1 MVPPNSE
8 TFSSLLDQAWQ
19 GMISD
24 PMRAAGWIRQAEALP
39 EAEAELGQCQI
50 QFHWGW
56 CAIFSGDHLGA
67 LRSLTRAL
75 TQAERLS
82 NDAEIMRICNG
93 IGMAYHYLGQ
103 YGEAMHHYERSLR
116 LNQMAEDINGSFAA
130 LLNLATLYFD
140 VEDVDKA
147 EELVNEAIGIDSS
160 KVTKENLG
168 EAALLQ
174 ARLHSRQSRFK
185 DALLGCRAALSYA
198 TELNYDHLEIQA
210 LIAVARC
217 HRLQHRFVEA
227 ETTLEVIIDHS
238 EFCKEGVSGLNA
250 YIELSKIQASSGRY
264 SQAVHTLRKG
274 LRQPNLPEFSLIQ
287 QRALETLAT
296 CLERAK
302 KYRAATLVLR
312 LALDIER
319 KLQSQDVHRQIEL
332 RRFRAEMD
340 AERLN
345 REITDHQNRLLKD
358 ARSRLQLIND
368 LARQLASSLD
378 LNEIGQK
385 LYAIVRDRLDV
396 HFMSVAINRERVKA
410 VEFVVIFDDG
420 KREPNYCI
428 PYDVKD
434 SRVVRAIVGRETILR
449 DDVQEEPD
457 RVLIGSSALQPIS
470 QLYLPLVHN
479 QQVIG
484 MVSLQS
490 AIPKRFNHEELE
502 WLSSLAPFLAITLS
516 NALSHQRLFELN
528 SALTHEKTQ
537 IEAAQE
543 RIAHMAHHDT
553 LTGLPNRRLLAD
565 FIDQKVLNCTASD
578 ERFHLVYID
587 LDGFKPVNDRYGH
600 KVGDEVLT
608 ILGQRLRDSLR
619 KTDFAARVGGDEFII
634 VIEGFA
640 DPSNLD
646 AFIRRILTVIE
657 KPIGL
662 RKDAL
667 ALSASIGVSHY
678 GKDGKDLDTLMH
690 SADQAMYAI
699 KRAGKGGIAYAGHKF
714 RVTTN

>member
-1 MVPPNSE
+1 
-8 TFSSLLDQAWQ
+8 
-19 GMISD
+19 MISD
-24 PMRAAGWIRQAEALP
+24 PVHAADILHQAAVLSEARTD
-39 EAEAELGQCQI
+39 LGQCQL

-67 LRSLTRAL
+67 LKALARGLTL
-75 TQAERLS
+75 AERLS

-93 IGMAYHYLGQ
+93 IGMAYHNLGQ

-116 LNQMAEDINGSFAA
+116 LNRLANDTNGTFAA
-130 LLNLATLYFD
+130 ILNLAALYFD
-140 VEDVDKA
+140 VEDVEKA
-147 EELVNEAIGIDSS
+147 EELVNEAIGFDTAQ
-160 KVTKENLG
+160 VTAENLG

-174 ARLHSRQSRFK
+174 AKLHSRQSRFK
-185 DALLGCRAALSYA
+185 DAMLGCRAALGYA
-198 TELNYDHLEIQA
+198 NELNYAHLEIQA

-217 HRLQHRFVEA
+217 QRLQHRFVEA
-227 ETTLEVIIDHS
+227 ETTLEVIIDHP
-238 EFCKEGVSGLNA
+238 EFCKEGVSGLHA
-250 YIELSKIQASSGRY
+250 YIELAKIQAASGRF
-264 SQAVHTLRKG
+264 SLAVRSLRKG
-274 LRQPNLPEFSLIQ
+274 LRQDNLPEFSLIQ

-319 KLQSQDVHRQIEL
+319 KLQNQDVHQQIEL

-340 AERLN
+340 TERLN
-345 REITDHQNRLLKD
+345 REITDHQNRLLKE
-358 ARSRLQLIND
+358 ARSRLQLINE

-396 HFMSVAINRERVKA
+396 HFMSLAINRERARA

-420 KREPNYCI
+420 QREPNYCI
-428 PYDVKD
+428 SYDVKD
-434 SRVVRAIVGRETILR
+434 SQVVRAILGRETILL
-449 DDVQEEPD
+449 DNTVDEPG
-457 RVLIGSSALQPIS
+457 RVLVGSSALQPVS

-490 AIPKRFNHEELE
+490 AKAKRFNHDEME

-528 SALTHEKTQ
+528 SALTHEKSQ

-543 RIAHMAHHDT
+543 RIEHMAHHDT
-553 LTGLPNRRLLAD
+553 LTGLPNRRLLTE
-565 FIDQKVLNCTASD
+565 FVDQKVHQSLSHSCC
-578 ERFHLVYID
+578 FHLVYID

-608 ILGQRLRDSLR
+608 ILAQRLRESLR

-634 VIEGFA
+634 VIEDFS
-640 DPSNLD
+640 DPANLD
-646 AFIRRILTVIE
+646 AFIQRILAVI
-657 KPIGL
+657 KRPIGL
-662 RKDAL
+662 RKDQIAV
-667 ALSASIGVSHY
+667 SASIGVARFGPH
-678 GKDGKDLDTLMH
+678 GKDLDTLMH
-690 SADQAMYAI
+690 NADLAMYEI
-699 KRAGKGGIAYAGHKF
+699 KRAGKGGIAYAGKGV
-714 RVTTN
+714 VTIG

>member
-1 MVPPNSE
+1 MPPSSA
-8 TFSSLLDQAWQ
+8 TFTNLLDQAWQ
-19 GMISD
+19 VMISD
-24 PMRAAGWIRQAEALP
+24 PLQASEWIGRAEALP
-39 EAEAELGQCQI
+39 EAETDLARCQI
-50 QFHWGW
+50 QFNRGW
-56 CAIFSGDHLGA
+56 CAIFSGDYLGA
-67 LRSLTRAL
+67 LKALTRAL
-75 TQAERLS
+75 TLAERLS

-93 IGMAYHYLGQ
+93 IGMAYHNLGQ

-116 LNQMAEDINGSFAA
+116 LNRQAEDTNGTFAA

-147 EELVNEAIGIDSS
+147 EELVNEAIGMDSTA
-160 KVTKENLG
+160 VTRENLG

-174 ARLHSRQSRFK
+174 ARLHSRQSRFQ

-198 TELNYDHLEIQA
+198 TELSYDHLEIQA

-217 HRLQHRFVEA
+217 QRLQHRFVEA
-227 ETTLEVIIDHS
+227 ETTLEVVIDHP

-250 YIELSKIQASSGRY
+250 YIELAKIQATGGRF
-264 SQAVHTLRKG
+264 SKAVHTLRKG
-274 LRQPNLPEFSLIQ
+274 LSQPNLPEFSLIQ

-296 CLERAK
+296 CLERARK
-302 KYRAATLVLR
+302 FRAATLVLR
-312 LALDIER
+312 LALDVER
-319 KLQSQDVHRQIEL
+319 KLQKQDVHRQIEL
-332 RRFRAEMD
+332 RGFRAEMD
-340 AERLN
+340 TERLN

-396 HFMSVAINRERVKA
+396 HFMSLAINRERA
-410 VEFVVIFDDG
+410 RAIEFVVIFDDG
-420 KREPNYCI
+420 RREPNYCI
-428 PYDVKD
+428 PYDVED
-434 SRVVRAIVGRETILR
+434 SRAVRAIVGREILVL
-449 DDVQEEPD
+449 DNAMDEPNP
-457 RVLIGSSALQPIS
+457 VLVGSSALLPVS

-543 RIAHMAHHDT
+543 RIAYMANHDT

-565 FIDQKVLNCTASD
+565 FIDQKVLNYSAT
-578 ERFHLVYID
+578 EGNFHLVYID

-608 ILGQRLRDSLR
+608 IIGQRLRDSLR
-619 KTDFAARVGGDEFII
+619 KSDFAARVGGDEFII

-640 DPSNLD
+640 DTDNLD
-646 AFIRRILTVIE
+646 AFIRRTLSVIE

-662 RKDAL
+662 RKDTIAV
-667 ALSASIGVSHY
+667 SASIGVALY

-690 SADQAMYAI
+690 SADLAMYQI
-699 KRAGKGGIAYAGHKF
+699 KRAGKGGIAYAGRKA
-714 RVTTN
+714 

>member
-1 MVPPNSE
+1 MVPPTAE
-8 TFSSLLDQAWQ
+8 TFTNLLEQAWQ
-19 GMISD
+19 VMISD
-24 PMRAAGWIRQAEALP
+24 PKLAAQWIRQAEALP
-39 EAEAELGQCQI
+39 EAEAELGQCQV
-50 QFHWGW
+50 QFHRGW

-67 LRSLTRAL
+67 LRALTRAL
-75 TQAERLS
+75 TQAERLG

-93 IGMAYHYLGQ
+93 IGMAYYNLGQ
-103 YGEAMHHYERSLR
+103 YGEAMHHYERSLQ
-116 LNQMAEDINGSFAA
+116 LNQQAEDVNGTFAA
-130 LLNLATLYFD
+130 LQNLATLYFD

-147 EELVNEAIGIDSS
+147 EELVNEAIGIDSTQ
-160 KVTKENLG
+160 VTQENLG

-174 ARLHSRQSRFK
+174 ARLHSRQSRFE
-185 DALLGCRAALSYA
+185 DALLGCRTALSYA
-198 TELNYDHLEIQA
+198 NELGYDHLEIQA

-217 HRLQHRFVEA
+217 QRLQHRFVEA
-227 ETTLEVIIDHS
+227 ETTLEVIIDHP
-238 EFCKEGVSGLNA
+238 EFSKEGVSGLNA
-250 YIELSKIQASSGRY
+250 YIELAKIQASGGRY
-264 SQAVHTLRKG
+264 SKAVHTLRKG
-274 LRQPNLPEFSLIQ
+274 LRQTNLPDFSLIQ

-296 CLERAK
+296 CLERARK
-302 KYRAATLVLR
+302 FRAATLVLR

-319 KLQSQDVHRQIEL
+319 KLQKQDVHRQLEL

-340 AERLN
+340 TERLN

-396 HFMSVAINRERVKA
+396 HFMSLAINRERVKA
-410 VEFVVIFDDG
+410 IEFVVIFDDG
-420 KREPNYCI
+420 QREPNYCI
-428 PYDVKD
+428 PYEVEN
-434 SRVVRAIVGRETILR
+434 SRAVRAIVGRETILLDNAR
-449 DDVQEEPD
+449 EEPD
-457 RVLIGSSALQPIS
+457 RILVGSSALQPLS

-490 AIPKRFNHEELE
+490 AIPKRFNHDELE

-565 FIDQKVLNCTASD
+565 FIDQKVLSRTTND
-578 ERFHLVYID
+578 EGFYLVYID

-608 ILGQRLRDSLR
+608 ILGQRLRESLR
-619 KTDFAARVGGDEFII
+619 KSDFAARVGGDEFII

-640 DPSNLD
+640 NPASLD
-646 AFIRRILTVIE
+646 AFIRRTLAVIE

-662 RKDAL
+662 RKDTIAV
-667 ALSASIGVSHY
+667 SASIGVALY
-678 GKDGKDLDTLMH
+678 DKDGKDLDTLMH
-690 SADQAMYAI
+690 RADQAMYEI
-699 KRAGKGGIAYAGHKF
+699 KRSGKGGIAYAGKKP
-714 RVTTN
+714 